1 MRKRINLYFSIA
13 IFLCSFFSQSIAEEF
28 DNQKDKTFYAI
39 TSLKFHLQNTLSDR
53 SKSKDSNA
61 SSIHFDE
68 SDVAHLWMIA
78 SADSSIQQRIQEAQ
92 SYYYASFDKDSS
104 ADLCSRS
111 HAILQTIWQE
121 LNPYI
126 PKEESAI
133 DRSLATHASYP
144 NFNHNPYL
152 PSHRRKEMRP
162 YLLPLNHPLQPILDQ
177 IFQGSRLIQN
187 EASFASAGFM
197 TLYHQPFSGI
207 RVARHAAMP
216 GYLVKLYLDSDP
228 YEIKGKACWKRLLQ
242 RCIGAENIRKLIKRK
257 NLVHFSVPDKWLYPT
272 PIASLS
278 LTGHKGSMQPVILI
292 VTDMDIVS
300 THESV
305 QAWLYQI
312 TPQHLDELY
321 CILSHGFASE
331 FLCIN
336 IPYCKNG
343 KFACI
348 DTEEP
353 KGHVDLEKV
362 KNFLSPEMQVYWDE
376 LVRKGG
382 KI

>member
-1 MRKRINLYFSIA
+1 MQKRINLYLSIA
-13 IFLCSFFSQSIAEEF
+13 IFLCSLFSQSPAEGL
-28 DNQKDKTFYAI
+28 DNQKDRTFYAI
-39 TSLKFHLQNTLSDR
+39 TSLKFHLQTTLSDR
-53 SKSKDSNA
+53 SKDSRA
-61 SSIHFDE
+61 PSIHFDD
-68 SDVAHLWMIA
+68 SDIAHLWLIA
-78 SADSSIQQRIQEAQ
+78 SDDPSIQGRIQKAQ
-92 SYYYASFDKDSS
+92 SYYYASLNHSHDQDLRT
-104 ADLCSRS
+104 ALCSKS
-111 HAILQTIWQE
+111 HAILKAIWKE

-126 PKEESAI
+126 SKESAT
-133 DRSLATHASYP
+133 DGHLAHVSYP
-144 NFNHNPYL
+144 NMDHNPYL
-152 PSHRRKEMRP
+152 TSHMRKEIRP
-162 YLLPLNHPLQPILDQ
+162 HLLPLNHPLQSLLDQ
-177 IFQGSRLIQN
+177 IFQGSRVIQN
-187 EASFASAGFM
+187 EASFANAGFI

-207 RVARHAAMP
+207 RVARHASLP

-257 NLVHFSVPDKWLYPT
+257 NLIYFSVPDKWLYPP
-272 PIASLS
+272 PISSLPFPAR
-278 LTGHKGSMQPVILI
+278 KGSMQPVILI

-312 TPQHLDELY
+312 TPRHLDELY

-353 KGHVDLEKV
+353 KGDIDLEKV
-362 KNFLSPEMQVYWDE
+362 KNFLSPEMQAYWDE
-376 LVRKGG
+376 LVKKGG